1 MIRTV
6 IVGTLP
12 AEKRDSEQLLRS
24 SIESP
29 ESSTN
34 VAGCIAESEQSIKKL
49 FETENLFPIAVEYLI
64 LQKKSR
70 NMAKVDDRCSTARAF
85 HKLDG
90 DSAIP

>member
-29 ESSTN
+29 KFSTN
-34 VAGCIAESEQSIKKL
+34 IAGCIAQRVSSRQKI
-49 FETENLFPIAVEYLI
+49 FETDSLFPIGVEYLI
-64 LQKKSR
+64 LQKKYR
-70 NMAKVDDRCSTARAF
+70 NLAKVDDRCSTARAF